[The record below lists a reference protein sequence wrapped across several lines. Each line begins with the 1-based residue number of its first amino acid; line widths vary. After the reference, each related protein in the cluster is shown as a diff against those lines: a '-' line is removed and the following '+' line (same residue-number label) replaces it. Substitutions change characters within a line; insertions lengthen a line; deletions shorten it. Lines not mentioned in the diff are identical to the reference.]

1 MGSTPLATLWFVLS
15 QNGCKSP
22 DFGHVLYVFSIMVR
36 EHCQGSARVPG
47 GMKAGPSMFS
57 GSQMKDKPL
66 VVLLSLQRG
75 RAVGAVLTLVGS
87 LPSWLQH
94 ARQVGKATQIQSWF
108 YCCYCNHDYYRY
120 QKSDKASDL
129 QHPRC

>member
-1 MGSTPLATLWFVLS
+1 
-15 QNGCKSP
+15 
-22 DFGHVLYVFSIMVR
+22 
-36 EHCQGSARVPG
+36 
-47 GMKAGPSMFS
+47 MKAGPSMFS

-75 RAVGAVLTLVGS
+75 RAVGAVLTLAGS

-94 ARQVGKATQIQSWF
+94 ARQLGKATQIQPWF
-108 YCCYCNHDYYRY
+108 YCCYCNYDYYHY

-129 QHPRC
+129 QHPFC